1 MDEITVIKIVFGILL
16 SIGAFVLLL
25 LAYLL
30 FYKYIV
36 QEKRCTAK
44 TKGIV
49 KKYTLG
55 TRGGENSGVH
65 LPIVYYSVE
74 GKEYKV
80 IGPEYKSY
88 TIITKSGP
96 YNDNQEAYKEEN
108 RVLIIN
114 RCANSFANVRT
125 HIMEHIYPVGTK
137 IDVFYDPKKPGLAYV
152 SRYCD
157 KKWGFYLMLFSG
169 LAILIVDI
177 LILALL

>member
-25 LAYLL
+25 LAYFL

-44 TKGIV
+44 AKGIV

-65 LPIVYYSVE
+65 LPIVYYNVD
-74 GKEYKV
+74 GKEYKA

-88 TIITKSGP
+88 VIITKSGP
-96 YNDNQEAYKEEN
+96 LNDNQEAFKEEN
-108 RVLIIN
+108 QVLTIN
-114 RCANSFANVRT
+114 RRANAFANVRT
-125 HIMEHIYPVGTK
+125 HIMAHIYPAGTEL
-137 IDVFYDPKKPGLAYV
+137 DVFYDPQKPGLAYV
-152 SRYCD
+152 SRYCN
-157 KKWGFYLMLFSG
+157 KKGAFYLMLFSG